1 MAKERHFTPPIFPP
15 PKATRYECTNC
26 GHILPKDV
34 ALPEKCPVCAC
45 PKEAFVLI
53 EED

>member
-1 MAKERHFTPPIFPP
+1 MSQERHFTPPIFPP
-15 PKATRYECTNC
+15 PRVTRYEFTNC
-26 GHILPKDV
+26 GHILPKAAV
-34 ALPEKCPVCAC
+34 LPRTCPVCGS